1 MTNFFDV
8 NHWLG
13 DSEYYLGSSKYS
25 DKEKYTS
32 IKKIQQRLKDNDIKK
47 IIITSKLALCYE
59 WNVGNERLL
68 DTRLSDKIGG
78 LYYGLVLN
86 PDVYFRYDFKT
97 YLKKV
102 YKDNVRLFRIF
113 PRSQLFYLNDYYMK
127 RIYRVLSEKKF
138 PVMLDLKQLDITGN
152 KYFDIDVL
160 EKVLKENPD
169 MPFIL
174 ETTLKQCMFSRYY
187 FPLLDQFDN
196 LFLEVSSLLLYDQ
209 IEHYIEKFGSK
220 RLIFGTNYPNL
231 PIEIN
236 TGRILLSDMN
246 EADKNNITYK
256 NLDNIVGGIEIG

>member
-1 MTNFFDV
+1 MTDFFDV

-13 DSEYYLGSSKYS
+13 NNEHYISDQKDSSQGNKDLA
-25 DKEKYTS
+25 
-32 IKKIQQRLKDNDIKK
+32 KKIQKRLDENDIKK
-47 IIITSKLALCYE
+47 CIITSKLALSYD
-59 WNVGNERLL
+59 WMIGNERLL
-68 DTRLSDKIGG
+68 DTSLSGKIDG

-86 PDVYFRYDFKT
+86 PDVYFRYDFEK
-97 YLKKV
+97 YLEKA

-113 PRSQLFYLNDYYMK
+113 PRSQLFYFNDYYMK
-127 RIYRVLSEKKF
+127 NIYRILSEKRF

-187 FPLLDQFDN
+187 FPLLEQFGN
-196 LFLEVSSLLLYDQ
+196 LYLEASSLLLYDQ
-209 IEHYIEKFGSK
+209 IEHYVEKFGSG

-236 TGRILLSDMN
+236 TGRIILSDIS
-246 EADKNNITYK
+246 EADKDNIVYK
-256 NLDNIVGGIEIG
+256 NLDNIVEGIEIG